1 MFVYNIKYTTKTI
14 HVESD
19 EEEMTSKR
27 LKNQILMHIDKLSYD
42 NLKLFMVEDFN
53 AFALDD
59 NEIVDFS
66 QDFILEVH

>member
-1 MFVYNIKYTTKTI
+1 MFVYNIKYANKTI
-14 HVESD
+14 QVECV

-27 LKNQILMHIDKLSYD
+27 LKNHILMHIDKLSYD

-53 AFALDD
+53 AFSLDD

>member
-1 MFVYNIKYTTKTI
+1 MFVYKIKYTTKTI

-27 LKNQILMHIDKLSYD
+27 LKNHILMHIDKLSYD

>member
-1 MFVYNIKYTTKTI
+1 MYVYNIKYTNKTI
-14 HVESD
+14 QVECV
-19 EEEMTSKR
+19 EEEMSSKR
-27 LKNQILMHIDKLSYD
+27 LKNHILMHIDKLSYD

-53 AFALDD
+53 AFSLDD